1 MRIPLLLLPPCWRC
15 WIASLWRT
23 CAASAPPWAGAAT
36 LPAPK
41 IWWKIGGKQKD
52 GGSDSDDPD
61 DRQATKLAHRA
72 AAAGNLDG
80 HGSDTD
86 DNHDDD
92 DGDAASG
99 EEDTEGEN
107 AASPHS
113 SRRTKLRRHRG
124 STTTVSIETFCS
136 ADCHD
141 AMLDWLKRSKLVSDN
156 DSTLIEAVLALFP
169 VLRDAITTAKA
180 DQQGSKGKSNS
191 NNVGG
196 GELREKPAAAA
207 AAEAARAPGWGG
219 GDDVQQNIFTVLRAR
234 RVYRRRRRSSLL
246 HHHRTLV
253 LLRQVILHLWAGF
266 GIPTADCANSL
277 SCSFYAG
284 IAVRQRV
291 TRNRT
296 LLC

>member
-1 MRIPLLLLPPCWRC
+1 MQTCSFASSNAVWLGCNCWELQGQGSWTSCAILNLLRPMMIDIRRQRWHPGHEEERMRIPLLLLPPCWRC

-107 AASPHS
+107 AASPLITPHEA
-113 SRRTKLRRHRG
+113 LPA
-124 STTTVSIETFCS
+124 TTI
-136 ADCHD
+136 
-141 AMLDWLKRSKLVSDN
+141 
-156 DSTLIEAVLALFP
+156 
-169 VLRDAITTAKA
+169 
-180 DQQGSKGKSNS
+180 
-191 NNVGG
+191 
-196 GELREKPAAAA
+196 
-207 AAEAARAPGWGG
+207 
-219 GDDVQQNIFTVLRAR
+219 
-234 RVYRRRRRSSLL
+234 RRSS
-246 HHHRTLV
+246 R
-253 LLRQVILHLWAGF
+253 
-266 GIPTADCANSL
+266 PS
-277 SCSFYAG
+277 
-284 IAVRQRV
+284 
-291 TRNRT
+291 
-296 LLC
+296 